1 VTAHFIAFVVNENKQ
16 LVELDGL
23 KKGPNVIA
31 ENCDDV
37 LRGTITEIKRR
48 LEGGHIT
55 E

>member
-1 VTAHFIAFVVNENKQ
+1 

-55 E
+55 EQLNMMTLNATA